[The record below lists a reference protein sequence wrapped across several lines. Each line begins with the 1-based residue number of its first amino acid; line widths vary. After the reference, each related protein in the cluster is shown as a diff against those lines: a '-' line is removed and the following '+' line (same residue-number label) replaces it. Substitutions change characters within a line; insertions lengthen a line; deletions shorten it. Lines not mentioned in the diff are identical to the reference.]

1 MKNYTKTK
9 SLVLGLFLLF
19 GLNLMAQDNQQTDD
33 NTLVLGK
40 GLQFNFNNGDY
51 QFRIGGMVQPQVS
64 FRKDSTA
71 DANYFLNSKRTFF
84 NLSGKAKKEKISF
97 LVQTDFSLA
106 TPLLDAWVAYAPS
119 KYLSLTFGQH
129 LAIANNREM
138 TFMETN
144 LQFLERSLLS
154 TQYSATGREF
164 GLVLASEISLGNIL
178 ILPKASV
185 TSGDGRNSFGSNGAD
200 YDLGGVKY
208 AARIDVLPFGS
219 FAEGN
224 DKMLADLSFETKP
237 KLLMGAAYSHNTGAS
252 HVTGEGHGNFL
263 LYNNLGKN
271 QLPDYRKLYYDVL
284 FKFKGF
290 SLLAEYAI
298 ATAKMPEIA
307 YSNTAGLN
315 RLEQTQI
322 SEYLALGRGFN
333 THASYVFRKKY
344 GIDVRYATTTRE
356 FSANENSVIKDQ
368 QELTYG
374 ITKYVQANHLKINA
388 SLTHLTVG
396 SNRTLLGALFVQLV
410 F

>member
-19 GLNLMAQDNQQTDD
+19 GLNLMAQDNAEAND
-33 NTLVLGK
+33 NALVLGK
-40 GLQFNFNNGDY
+40 GLQFNFNKGDY
-51 QFRIGGMVQPQVS
+51 QFRLGGMIQPQVG
-64 FRKDSTA
+64 FNKDSTA
-71 DANYFLNSKRTFF
+71 DATYSLNSRRTFF

-106 TPLLDAWVAYAPS
+106 TPLLDAWVAYTPS

-154 TQYSATGREF
+154 KQYSATGREF
-164 GLVLASEISLGNIL
+164 GLALASEINIGNLL
-178 ILPKASV
+178 ILPKAAV
-185 TSGDGRNSFGSNGAD
+185 TSGDGRNSFGSSGTD
-200 YDLGGVKY
+200 YDLGGLKY
-208 AARIDVLPFGS
+208 AARIDVLPFGN
-219 FAEGN
+219 FTEGN
-224 DKMLADLSFETKP
+224 DKLLADLAFEAKP
-237 KLLMGAAYSHNTGAS
+237 KLLIGAAYSHNIGAS
-252 HVTGEGHGNFL
+252 QANGEGHGDFF

-271 QLPDYRKLYYDVL
+271 QLPDYRKLYYDIL
-284 FKFKGF
+284 FKFKGI
-290 SLLAEYAI
+290 SLLAEYVI
-298 ATAKMPEIA
+298 GTAKMPEIA
-307 YSNTAGLN
+307 YSDATGLN

-322 SEYLALGRGFN
+322 SEFLALGTGFN
-333 THASYVFRKKY
+333 AHASYVFRKKY

-356 FSANENSVIKDQ
+356 FGSNENSVIKDQ
-368 QELTYG
+368 HELTYG

-388 SLTHLTVG
+388 SLTHLTLG
-396 SNRTLLGALFVQLV
+396 SNSSLIGTLLVQLV

>member
-1 MKNYTKTK
+1 MKNYTKKK

-19 GLNLMAQDNQQTDD
+19 GLNLMAQDNAEAND
-33 NTLVLGK
+33 NALVLGK
-40 GLQFNFNNGDY
+40 GLQFNFNKGDY
-51 QFRIGGMVQPQVS
+51 QFRLGGMIQPQVG
-64 FRKDSTA
+64 FNKDSTA
-71 DANYFLNSKRTFF
+71 DATYSLNSRRTFF

-154 TQYSATGREF
+154 KQYSATGREF
-164 GLVLASEISLGNIL
+164 GLALASEINIGNLL
-178 ILPKASV
+178 ILPKAAV
-185 TSGDGRNSFGSNGAD
+185 TSGDGRNSFGSSGTD
-200 YDLGGVKY
+200 YDLGGLKY
-208 AARIDVLPFGS
+208 AARIDVLPFGN
-219 FAEGN
+219 FTEGN
-224 DKMLADLSFETKP
+224 DKLLADLAFEAKP
-237 KLLMGAAYSHNTGAS
+237 KLLIGAAYSHNIGATQA
-252 HVTGEGHGNFL
+252 TGEGHGDFF

-271 QLPDYRKLYYDVL
+271 QLPDYRKLYYDIL
-284 FKFKGF
+284 FKFKGI
-290 SLLAEYAI
+290 SLLAEYVI
-298 ATAKMPEIA
+298 GTAKMPEIA
-307 YSNTAGLN
+307 YSDATGLN

-322 SEYLALGRGFN
+322 SEFLALGTGFN
-333 THASYVFRKKY
+333 AHASYVFRKKY

-356 FSANENSVIKDQ
+356 FGSNENSVIKDQ

-388 SLTHLTVG
+388 SLTHLTLG
-396 SNRTLLGALFVQLV
+396 SNSSLIGTLLVQLV

>member
-1 MKNYTKTK
+1 MKNYTKKK

-19 GLNLMAQDNQQTDD
+19 GLNLMAQDNAEAND
-33 NTLVLGK
+33 NALVLGK
-40 GLQFNFNNGDY
+40 GLQFNFNKGDY
-51 QFRIGGMVQPQVS
+51 QFRLGGMIQPQVG
-64 FRKDSTA
+64 FNKDSTA
-71 DANYFLNSKRTFF
+71 DATYSLNSRRTFF

-106 TPLLDAWVAYAPS
+106 IPLLDAWIAYEPS

-154 TQYSATGREF
+154 KQYSATGREF
-164 GLVLASEISLGNIL
+164 GLALASEINIGNLL
-178 ILPKASV
+178 ILPKAAV
-185 TSGDGRNSFGSNGAD
+185 TSGDGRNSFGSSGTD
-200 YDLGGVKY
+200 YDLGGLKY
-208 AARIDVLPFGS
+208 AARIDVLPFGN
-219 FAEGN
+219 FTEGN
-224 DKMLADLSFETKP
+224 DKLLADLAFEAKP
-237 KLLMGAAYSHNTGAS
+237 KLLIGAAYSHNIGATQA
-252 HVTGEGHGNFL
+252 TGEGHGDFF

-271 QLPDYRKLYYDVL
+271 QLPDYRKLYYDIL
-284 FKFKGF
+284 FKFKGI
-290 SLLAEYAI
+290 SLLAEYVVG
-298 ATAKMPEIA
+298 TAKMPEIA
-307 YSNTAGLN
+307 YSDATGLN

-322 SEYLALGRGFN
+322 SEFLALGTGFN
-333 THASYVFRKKY
+333 AHASYVFRKKY

-356 FSANENSVIKDQ
+356 FGSNENSVIKDQ

-388 SLTHLTVG
+388 SLTHLTLG
-396 SNRTLLGALFVQLV
+396 SNSSLIGTLLVQLV

>member
-1 MKNYTKTK
+1 M
-9 SLVLGLFLLF
+9 SLFLLF
-19 GLNLMAQDNQQTDD
+19 GLNLMAQDNAEAND
-33 NTLVLGK
+33 NALVLGK
-40 GLQFNFNNGDY
+40 GLQFNFNKGDY
-51 QFRIGGMVQPQVS
+51 QFRLGGMIQPQVS
-64 FRKDSTA
+64 FNKDSTA
-71 DANYFLNSKRTFF
+71 DATYSLNSRRTFF

-106 TPLLDAWVAYAPS
+106 TPLLDAWIAYAPS

-154 TQYSATGREF
+154 KQYSATGREF
-164 GLVLASEISLGNIL
+164 GLVLASEISIGNL
-178 ILPKASV
+178 LVLPKAAV
-185 TSGDGRNSFGSNGAD
+185 TSGDGRNSFGSSGTD
-200 YDLGGVKY
+200 YDLGGLKY

-219 FAEGN
+219 FAAGN
-224 DKMLADLSFETKP
+224 DKILADLSFEKKP

-252 HVTGEGHGNFL
+252 HATGEGHGDFL

-284 FKFKGF
+284 FKFKGI
-290 SLLAEYAI
+290 SLLAEYII
-298 ATAKMPEIA
+298 ATAKMPEIV
-307 YSNTAGLN
+307 YSDATGLN

-322 SEYLALGRGFN
+322 SEFLALGTGFN
-333 THASYVFRKKY
+333 THASYVFNKKY
-344 GIDVRYATTTRE
+344 GIDIRYATTTKE
-356 FSANENSVIKDQ
+356 FGSNEKSLIKDQ

-396 SNRTLLGALFVQLV
+396 SNSSLIGTLLVQLV

>member
-1 MKNYTKTK
+1 M
-9 SLVLGLFLLF
+9 GLFLLF
-19 GLNLMAQDNQQTDD
+19 GLNLMAQDNAEAND
-33 NTLVLGK
+33 NALVLGK
-40 GLQFNFNNGDY
+40 GLQFNFNKGDY
-51 QFRIGGMVQPQVS
+51 QFRLGGMIQPQVG
-64 FRKDSTA
+64 FNKDSTA
-71 DANYFLNSKRTFF
+71 DATYSLNSRRTFF

-154 TQYSATGREF
+154 KQYSATGREF
-164 GLVLASEISLGNIL
+164 GLALASEINIGNLL
-178 ILPKASV
+178 ILPKAAV
-185 TSGDGRNSFGSNGAD
+185 TSGDGRNSFGSSGTD
-200 YDLGGVKY
+200 YDLGGLKY
-208 AARIDVLPFGS
+208 AARIDVLPFGN
-219 FAEGN
+219 FTEGN
-224 DKMLADLSFETKP
+224 DKLLADLAFEAKP
-237 KLLMGAAYSHNTGAS
+237 KLLIGAAYSHNIGATQA
-252 HVTGEGHGNFL
+252 TGEGHGDFF

-271 QLPDYRKLYYDVL
+271 QLPDYRKLYYDIL
-284 FKFKGF
+284 FKFKGI
-290 SLLAEYAI
+290 SLLAEYVI
-298 ATAKMPEIA
+298 GTAKMPEIA
-307 YSNTAGLN
+307 YSDATGLN

-322 SEYLALGRGFN
+322 SEFLALGTGFN
-333 THASYVFRKKY
+333 AHASYVFRKKY

-356 FSANENSVIKDQ
+356 FGSNENSVIKDQ

-388 SLTHLTVG
+388 SLTHLTLG
-396 SNRTLLGALFVQLV
+396 SNSSLIGTLLVQLV